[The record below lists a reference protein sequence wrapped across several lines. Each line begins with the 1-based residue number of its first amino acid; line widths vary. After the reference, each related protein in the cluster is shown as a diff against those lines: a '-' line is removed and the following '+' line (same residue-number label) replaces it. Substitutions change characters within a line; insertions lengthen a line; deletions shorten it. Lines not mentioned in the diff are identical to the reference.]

1 MMKINQTDTNMV
13 INNNDIDNQHT
24 VTPQEGFSWH
34 RVGLLYRYYGTIV
47 NKQTLIYFIVSALC
61 AVLTLLPV
69 HEMIQVSF
77 FTLIWTV
84 LPLMYTLA
92 PCAFGQQSASPIVER
107 LIPARASEKLAFFLS
122 YLLVVLPIA
131 VYALPVAAMW
141 LYSQIPSVQTHE
153 MMELLDLRAS
163 SPTVLQLFNT
173 LSSVALVLACLLV
186 VENARSNKIF
196 KGIITVIAFD
206 FLLGLLGAVRGFV
219 YVFQEGIKA
228 GKAGIDPENPHA
240 ITQKMIEEITCSP
253 SYMTFMY
260 ILLIAIA
267 GIMIW
272 RIYVTLKRKNL

>member
-1 MMKINQTDTNMV
+1 MV

-173 LSSVALVLACLLV
+173 LRSVALVLACLLV